1 MQDAIFNWCRTQ
13 GGLKL
18 GYCGLALAA
27 MALLLRLVYAGSDS
41 SVEFI
46 RSLPFSTA
54 LLWLGRIGQTLFVAG
69 MLSSA
74 LRYICDR
81 CHACRP
87 DNARLAGTL
96 SAVALTM
103 LAVALAWF
111 APGADGT
118 NRALAYG
125 FALIYGA
132 YVLIA
137 VRVPWTC
144 VRTFGHCHRCANAAD
159 GWSRHVQE
167 TVCAVVLAL
176 LVLPLVCWRDGAA
189 VCVDAQ
195 AANGWRLPCIENGRR
210 LSGTMQEWKNG
221 RLGDKNADCSKI
233 PLPPLEKWDGRS
245 RHGGRSHSGQSMAAL
260 EEAVDELV
268 FDGAA
273 PTAVFQLVVS
283 SVPGITADD
292 AWDVAMYLRSKT
304 AALPRAALE
313 KELFVRWKTEVLPGA
328 PAYVWY
334 DWQTMRTKNDA
345 EIAEMIEQARAAA
358 GFAHDALGDYERQ
371 RVVDLVRGLAVN
383 LEP

>member
-1 MQDAIFNWCRTQ
+1 
-13 GGLKL
+13 
-18 GYCGLALAA
+18 
-27 MALLLRLVYAGSDS
+27 
-41 SVEFI
+41 
-46 RSLPFSTA
+46 
-54 LLWLGRIGQTLFVAG
+54 LFVAG

-74 LRYICDR
+74 WRYLTDR
-81 CHACRP
+81 QHACLP
-87 DNARLAGTL
+87 ADARIASVV

-103 LAVALAWF
+103 LAVGLAWF
-111 APGADGT
+111 APAAAGT
-118 NRALAYG
+118 SHVLACG
-125 FALIYGA
+125 IGLIYGA

-144 VRTFGHCHRCANAAD
+144 VRVFGHCYRCANASV

-189 VCVDAQ
+189 ACVDAQ
-195 AANGWRLPCIENGRR
+195 AVNGWRLPNLERGRQV
-210 LSGTMQEWKNG
+210 SGRMEELKNG
-221 RLGDKNADCSKI
+221 RMEGQNGESRSS
-233 PLPPLEKWDGRS
+233 PLAGLAKPARS
-245 RHGGRSHSGQSMAAL
+245 RSHSGQSMAAL

-283 SVPGITADD
+283 SVPGMNADD

-313 KELFVRWKTEVLPGA
+313 KELFVRWKMEVLPGA

-334 DWQTMRTKNDA
+334 DWQSMRTKTDA
-345 EIAEMIEQARAAA
+345 EIAEMIEQARVAA
-358 GFAHDALGDYERQ
+358 GFAHEALGDYERQ
-371 RVVDLVRGLAVN
+371 RLVDLVRGLATN
-383 LEP
+383 L

>member
-1 MQDAIFNWCRTQ
+1 MTVQ

-27 MALLLRLVYAGSDS
+27 IALLLRLVYAGPVGSA
-41 SVEFI
+41 EFI
-46 RSLPFSTA
+46 GSLPFSTA
-54 LLWLGRIGQTLFVAG
+54 LLWLGRIGRALFVAG

-74 LRYICDR
+74 LRYISDVR
-81 CHACRP
+81 HVCRP
-87 DNARLAGTL
+87 DTARLAGTL

-103 LAVALAWF
+103 LAVALVWF
-111 APGADGT
+111 APGAAGT
-118 NRALAYG
+118 SRALACG
-125 FALIYGA
+125 LGLIYGA

-144 VRTFGHCHRCANAAD
+144 VRVFGHCHRCANAAD
-159 GWSRHVQE
+159 AWSRHVQE

-189 VCVDAQ
+189 ACVDAQ
-195 AANGWRLPCIENGRR
+195 AVNGWRLPNMER
-210 LSGTMQEWKNG
+210 G
-221 RLGDKNADCSKI
+221 RLISGGMRGMGVSPMMQN
-233 PLPPLEKWDGRS
+233 
-245 RHGGRSHSGQSMAAL
+245 HGQDARATLAL
-260 EEAVDELV
+260 ENAVDELV

-283 SVPGITADD
+283 CVPGMNADN

-334 DWQTMRTKNDA
+334 DWQSMRSKTDA

-358 GFAHDALGDYERQ
+358 GFAHEALGEYERQ
-371 RVVDLVRGLAVN
+371 RLVDLVRGLAVN
-383 LEP
+383 LDP